1 MKKLSKL
8 LIAMIVFFA
17 FQLSVKA
24 DYMSISATPS
34 TVNVGS
40 VVKLTVYLN
49 SYEAGLNITSSNQ
62 SILAGG
68 VVQDFVDKSSYTTY
82 FTAKSQGT
90 AVITVTSKNGTTM
103 DPGNEKDM
111 NLTRK
116 VTINVVEKSSSNS
129 NNYGSSSNKSN
140 NKNNTKTPSVDV
152 NKKYNSNNFLKSLS
166 IDGYELDPLFDKNK
180 LEYNVMLNVD
190 TKLIKINAETE
201 DSQASITGAG
211 EVDVVDGINKI
222 EITVTAENGN
232 ERRYVINATVKEL
245 DPINVKVD
253 GKKYTVVRKKGQVE
267 NIPVGFTETTI
278 KIGDQDVCAY
288 QSEIAK
294 ILLVALKDNDGN
306 IKLFIYDKNKD
317 SYTSFME
324 AKGGE
329 VNLLIL
335 DKKKI
340 KVPTDFVKTSFK
352 INDLKIEGY
361 KYKYDKNDNYY
372 LVYAKNLETGDE
384 GFYLYDKKNSTFS
397 RYYKELS
404 DIKDMHTKYVFYVAA
419 ALALIFVL
427 IIIFKLFGKFKSN
440 DKKIE
445 KYQRKI
451 DKLKGNIKN
460 EDSNYDYSIDDVDD
474 RPVIKRVEEDEYVM
488 PKKSRKEK
496 LKELE
501 DAKKRLDKNKPK
513 YRRLSLEDDDEL

>member
-1 MKKLSKL
+1 MKKLYKKILTGAFIL
-8 LIAMIVFFA
+8 LFA
-17 FQLSVKA
+17 FIFKIDNV
-24 DYMSISATPS
+24 SAASCRIGVSAPS
-34 TVNVGS
+34 S
-40 VVKLTVYLN
+40 VVVGQSFKVTVTVAGSASIGSWEYTLSYDSSKVRLN
-49 SYEAGLNITSSNQ
+49 SGTLH
-62 SILAGG
+62 
-68 VVQDFVDKSSYTTY
+68 VVDY
-82 FTAKSQGT
+82 G
-90 AVITVTSKNGTTM
+90 NGS
-103 DPGNEKDM
+103 
-111 NLTRK
+111 
-116 VTINVVEKSSSNS
+116 KSSSSYSYSFTALQSGSATFKPVNAS
-129 NNYGSSSNKSN
+129 VLDYASTNECLSSTGSASVSMKSQSEIEASYSRNNNLSSLSVEGADLSPSF
-140 NKNNTKTPSVDV
+140 NKNIT
-152 NKKYNSNNFLKSLS
+152 
-166 IDGYELDPLFDKNK
+166 
-180 LEYNVMLNVD
+180 EYQATLPVD
-190 TKLIKINAETE
+190 TTKAKIIATAQ
-201 DSQASITGAG
+201 DSKASITGAG

-222 EITVTAENGN
+222 EIIVTAEHG
-232 ERRYVINATVKEL
+232 EKKKYVINLTVQEL
-245 DPINVKVD
+245 DPVKVKVD
-253 GKKYTVVRKKGQVE
+253 GKTYTVVRKKGQVE

-294 ILLVALKDNDGN
+294 ILLVALKDNEGN
-306 IKLFIYDKNKD
+306 IKLFIYDKNKN
-317 SYTSFME
+317 SFTSFME

-335 DKKKI
+335 NNEKI
-340 KVPTDFVKTSFK
+340 KTPLDFVKTSFK

-361 KYKYDKNDNYY
+361 KYRYDKNDNYY

-427 IIIFKLFGKFKSN
+427 IIIFKLLGKFKSN

-451 DKLKGNIKN
+451 DKLKDKIKN

-501 DAKKRLDKNKPK
+501 EAKKRLNKNKPK

>member
-1 MKKLSKL
+1 MKKLYKKILTGAFIL
-8 LIAMIVFFA
+8 LFA
-17 FQLSVKA
+17 FIFKIDNV
-24 DYMSISATPS
+24 SAASCRIGVSAPS
-34 TVNVGS
+34 S
-40 VVKLTVYLN
+40 VVVGQSFKVTVTVAGSASIGSWEYTLSYDSSKVRLN
-49 SYEAGLNITSSNQ
+49 SGTLH
-62 SILAGG
+62 
-68 VVQDFVDKSSYTTY
+68 VVDY
-82 FTAKSQGT
+82 G
-90 AVITVTSKNGTTM
+90 NGS
-103 DPGNEKDM
+103 
-111 NLTRK
+111 
-116 VTINVVEKSSSNS
+116 KSSSSYSYSFTALQSGSATFKPVNAS
-129 NNYGSSSNKSN
+129 VLDYASTNECLSSTGSASISMKSQSEIEASYSRNNNLSSLSVDGADLSPSF
-140 NKNNTKTPSVDV
+140 NKNIT
-152 NKKYNSNNFLKSLS
+152 
-166 IDGYELDPLFDKNK
+166 
-180 LEYNVMLNVD
+180 EYQATLPVD
-190 TKLIKINAETE
+190 TTKAKIIATAQ
-201 DSQASITGAG
+201 DSKASITGAG

-222 EITVTAENGN
+222 EIIVTAEHG
-232 ERRYVINATVKEL
+232 EKKKYVINLTVQEL
-245 DPINVKVD
+245 DPVKVKVD
-253 GKKYTVVRKKGQVE
+253 GKTYTVVRKKGQVE

-294 ILLVALKDNDGN
+294 ILLVALKDNEGN
-306 IKLFIYDKNKD
+306 IKLFIYDKNKN
-317 SYTSFME
+317 SFTSFME

-335 DKKKI
+335 NNEKI
-340 KVPTDFVKTSFK
+340 KTPLDFVKTSFK

-361 KYKYDKNDNYY
+361 KYRYDKNDNYY

-427 IIIFKLFGKFKSN
+427 IIIFKLLGKFKSN

-451 DKLKGNIKN
+451 DKLKGKIKN

-501 DAKKRLDKNKPK
+501 EAKKRLDKNKPK

>member
-1 MKKLSKL
+1 MKKLYKKILTGAFIL
-8 LIAMIVFFA
+8 LFA
-17 FQLSVKA
+17 FIFKIDNV
-24 DYMSISATPS
+24 SAASCRIGVSAPS
-34 TVNVGS
+34 S
-40 VVKLTVYLN
+40 VVVGQSFKVTVTVAGSASIGSWEYTLSYDSSKVRLN
-49 SYEAGLNITSSNQ
+49 SGTLH
-62 SILAGG
+62 
-68 VVQDFVDKSSYTTY
+68 VVDY
-82 FTAKSQGT
+82 G
-90 AVITVTSKNGTTM
+90 NGS
-103 DPGNEKDM
+103 
-111 NLTRK
+111 
-116 VTINVVEKSSSNS
+116 KSSSSYSYSFTALQSGSATFKPVNAS
-129 NNYGSSSNKSN
+129 VLDYASTNECLSSTGSASVSMKSQSEIEASYSRNNNLSSLSVEGADLSPSF
-140 NKNNTKTPSVDV
+140 NKNIT
-152 NKKYNSNNFLKSLS
+152 
-166 IDGYELDPLFDKNK
+166 
-180 LEYNVMLNVD
+180 EYQATLPVD
-190 TKLIKINAETE
+190 TTKAKIIATAQ
-201 DSQASITGAG
+201 DSKASITGAG

-222 EITVTAENGN
+222 EIIVTAEHG
-232 ERRYVINATVKEL
+232 EKKKYVINLTVQEL
-245 DPINVKVD
+245 DPVKVKVD
-253 GKKYTVVRKKGQVE
+253 GKTYTVVRKKGQVE

-294 ILLVALKDNDGN
+294 ILLVALKDNEGN
-306 IKLFIYDKNKD
+306 IKLFIYDKNKN

-335 DKKKI
+335 NNEKI
-340 KVPTDFVKTSFK
+340 KTPLDFVKTSFK

-361 KYKYDKNDNYY
+361 KYIYDKNDNYY

-427 IIIFKLFGKFKSN
+427 IIIFKLLGKFKSN

-451 DKLKGNIKN
+451 DKLKGKIKN

-501 DAKKRLDKNKPK
+501 EAKKRLDKNKPK

>member
-1 MKKLSKL
+1 MKKLYKKILTGAFIL
-8 LIAMIVFFA
+8 LFA
-17 FQLSVKA
+17 FIFKIDNV
-24 DYMSISATPS
+24 SAASCRIGVSAPS
-34 TVNVGS
+34 S
-40 VVKLTVYLN
+40 VVVGQSFKVTVTVAGSASIGSWEYTLSYDSSKVRLN
-49 SYEAGLNITSSNQ
+49 SGTLH
-62 SILAGG
+62 
-68 VVQDFVDKSSYTTY
+68 VVDY
-82 FTAKSQGT
+82 G
-90 AVITVTSKNGTTM
+90 NGS
-103 DPGNEKDM
+103 
-111 NLTRK
+111 
-116 VTINVVEKSSSNS
+116 KSSSSYSYSFTSLQSGSATFKPVNAS
-129 NNYGSSSNKSN
+129 VLDYASTNECLSSTGSASVSMKSQSEIEASYSRNNNLS
-140 NKNNTKTPSVDV
+140 
-152 NKKYNSNNFLKSLS
+152 SLS
-166 IDGYELDPLFDKNK
+166 VEGADLSPSFNK
-180 LEYNVMLNVD
+180 DITEYQATLPVD
-190 TKLIKINAETE
+190 TTKAKIIATAQ
-201 DSQASITGAG
+201 DSKASITGAG

-222 EITVTAENGN
+222 EIIVTAEHG
-232 ERRYVINATVKEL
+232 EKKKYVINLTVQEL
-245 DPINVKVD
+245 DPVKVKVD
-253 GKKYTVVRKKGQVE
+253 GKTYTVVRKKGQVE

-294 ILLVALKDNDGN
+294 ILLVALKDNEGN
-306 IKLFIYDKNKD
+306 IKLFIYDKNKN
-317 SYTSFME
+317 SFTSFME

-335 DKKKI
+335 NNEKI
-340 KVPTDFVKTSFK
+340 KTPLDFVKTSFK

-361 KYKYDKNDNYY
+361 KYRYDKNDNYY

-427 IIIFKLFGKFKSN
+427 IIIFKLLGKFKSN

-451 DKLKGNIKN
+451 DKLKGKIKN

-501 DAKKRLDKNKPK
+501 EAKKRLDKNKPK

>member
-1 MKKLSKL
+1 MKKLYKKILTGAFIL
-8 LIAMIVFFA
+8 LFA
-17 FQLSVKA
+17 FIFKIDNV
-24 DYMSISATPS
+24 SAASCRIGVSAPS
-34 TVNVGS
+34 S
-40 VVKLTVYLN
+40 VVVGQSFKVTVTVAGSASIGSWEYTLSYDSSKVRLN
-49 SYEAGLNITSSNQ
+49 SGTLH
-62 SILAGG
+62 
-68 VVQDFVDKSSYTTY
+68 VVDY
-82 FTAKSQGT
+82 G
-90 AVITVTSKNGTTM
+90 NGS
-103 DPGNEKDM
+103 
-111 NLTRK
+111 
-116 VTINVVEKSSSNS
+116 KSSSSYSYSFTALQSGSATFKPVNAS
-129 NNYGSSSNKSN
+129 VLDYASTNECLSSTGSASVSMKSQSEIEASYSRNNNLSSLSVEGADLSPSF
-140 NKNNTKTPSVDV
+140 NKNIT
-152 NKKYNSNNFLKSLS
+152 
-166 IDGYELDPLFDKNK
+166 
-180 LEYNVMLNVD
+180 EYQATLPVD
-190 TKLIKINAETE
+190 TTKAKIVATAQ
-201 DSQASITGAG
+201 DSKASITGAG

-222 EITVTAENGN
+222 EIIVTAEHG
-232 ERRYVINATVKEL
+232 EKKKYVINLTVQEL
-245 DPINVKVD
+245 DPVKVKVD
-253 GKKYTVVRKKGQVE
+253 GKTYTVVRKKGQVE

-294 ILLVALKDNDGN
+294 ILLVALKDNEGN
-306 IKLFIYDKNKD
+306 IKLFIYDKNKN
-317 SYTSFME
+317 SFTSFME

-335 DKKKI
+335 NNEKI
-340 KVPTDFVKTSFK
+340 KTPLDFVKTSFK

-361 KYKYDKNDNYY
+361 KYRYDKNDNYY

-427 IIIFKLFGKFKSN
+427 IIIFKLLGKFKSN

-451 DKLKGNIKN
+451 DKLKGKIKN

>member
-1 MKKLSKL
+1 MKKLYKKILTGAFIL
-8 LIAMIVFFA
+8 LFA
-17 FQLSVKA
+17 FIFKIDNV
-24 DYMSISATPS
+24 SAVSCRIGVSAPS
-34 TVNVGS
+34 S
-40 VVKLTVYLN
+40 VVVGQSFKVTVTVAGSASIGSWEYTLSYDSSKVRLN
-49 SYEAGLNITSSNQ
+49 SGTLH
-62 SILAGG
+62 
-68 VVQDFVDKSSYTTY
+68 VVDY
-82 FTAKSQGT
+82 G
-90 AVITVTSKNGTTM
+90 NGS
-103 DPGNEKDM
+103 
-111 NLTRK
+111 
-116 VTINVVEKSSSNS
+116 KSSSSYSYSFTALQSGSATFKPVNAS
-129 NNYGSSSNKSN
+129 VLDYASTNECLSSTGSASVSMKSQSEIEASYSRNNNLSSLSVEGADLSPSF
-140 NKNNTKTPSVDV
+140 NKNIT
-152 NKKYNSNNFLKSLS
+152 
-166 IDGYELDPLFDKNK
+166 
-180 LEYNVMLNVD
+180 EYQATLPVD
-190 TKLIKINAETE
+190 TTKAKIIATAQ
-201 DSQASITGAG
+201 DSKASITGAG
-211 EVDVVDGINKI
+211 EVDVVDGINKL
-222 EITVTAENGN
+222 EITVTAEHG
-232 ERRYVINATVKEL
+232 EKKKYVINLTVQEL
-245 DPINVKVD
+245 DPVKVKVD
-253 GKKYTVVRKKGQVE
+253 GKTYTVVRKKGQVE

-294 ILLVALKDNDGN
+294 ILLVALKDNEGN
-306 IKLFIYDKNKD
+306 IKLFIYDKNKN
-317 SYTSFME
+317 SFTSFME

-335 DKKKI
+335 NNEKI
-340 KVPTDFVKTSFK
+340 KTPLDFVKTSFK

-361 KYKYDKNDNYY
+361 KYRYDKNDNYY

-427 IIIFKLFGKFKSN
+427 IIIFKLLGKFKSN

-451 DKLKGNIKN
+451 DKLKGKIKN

-501 DAKKRLDKNKPK
+501 EAKKRLDKNKPK

>member
-1 MKKLSKL
+1 MKKLYKKILTGAFIL
-8 LIAMIVFFA
+8 LFA
-17 FQLSVKA
+17 FIFKIDNV
-24 DYMSISATPS
+24 SAASCRIGVSAPS
-34 TVNVGS
+34 S
-40 VVKLTVYLN
+40 VVVGQSFKVTVTVAGSASIGSWEYTLSYDSSKVRLN
-49 SYEAGLNITSSNQ
+49 SGTLH
-62 SILAGG
+62 
-68 VVQDFVDKSSYTTY
+68 VVDY
-82 FTAKSQGT
+82 G
-90 AVITVTSKNGTTM
+90 NGS
-103 DPGNEKDM
+103 
-111 NLTRK
+111 
-116 VTINVVEKSSSNS
+116 KSSSSYSYSFTALQSGSATFKPVNAS
-129 NNYGSSSNKSN
+129 VLDYASTNECLSSTGSASVSMKSQSEIEASYSRNNNLSSLSVEGADLSPSF
-140 NKNNTKTPSVDV
+140 NKNIT
-152 NKKYNSNNFLKSLS
+152 
-166 IDGYELDPLFDKNK
+166 
-180 LEYNVMLNVD
+180 EYQATLPVD
-190 TKLIKINAETE
+190 TTKAKIIATAQ
-201 DSQASITGAG
+201 DSKASITGAG

-222 EITVTAENGN
+222 EIIVTAEHG
-232 ERRYVINATVKEL
+232 EKKKYVINLTVQEL
-245 DPINVKVD
+245 DPVKVKVD
-253 GKKYTVVRKKGQVE
+253 GKTYTVVRKKGQVE

-294 ILLVALKDNDGN
+294 ILLVALKDNEGN
-306 IKLFIYDKNKD
+306 IKLFIYDKNKN
-317 SYTSFME
+317 SFTSFME

-335 DKKKI
+335 NNEKI
-340 KVPTDFVKTSFK
+340 KTPLDFVKTSFK

-361 KYKYDKNDNYY
+361 KYRYDKNDNYY

-427 IIIFKLFGKFKSN
+427 IIIFKLLGKFKSN

-451 DKLKGNIKN
+451 DKLKGKIKN

-501 DAKKRLDKNKPK
+501 EAKKRLNKNKPK

>member
-1 MKKLSKL
+1 MKKLYKKILTGAFIL
-8 LIAMIVFFA
+8 LFA
-17 FQLSVKA
+17 FIFKIDNV
-24 DYMSISATPS
+24 SAASCRIGVSAPS
-34 TVNVGS
+34 S
-40 VVKLTVYLN
+40 VVVGQSFKVTVTVAGSASIGSWEYTLSYDSSKVRLN
-49 SYEAGLNITSSNQ
+49 SGTLH
-62 SILAGG
+62 
-68 VVQDFVDKSSYTTY
+68 VVDY
-82 FTAKSQGT
+82 G
-90 AVITVTSKNGTTM
+90 NGS
-103 DPGNEKDM
+103 
-111 NLTRK
+111 
-116 VTINVVEKSSSNS
+116 KSSSSYSYSFTALQSGSATFKPVNAS
-129 NNYGSSSNKSN
+129 VLDYASTNECLSSTGSASVSMKSQSEIEASYSRNNNLSSLSVEGADLSPSF
-140 NKNNTKTPSVDV
+140 NKNIT
-152 NKKYNSNNFLKSLS
+152 
-166 IDGYELDPLFDKNK
+166 
-180 LEYNVMLNVD
+180 EYQATLPVD
-190 TKLIKINAETE
+190 TTKAKIIATAQ
-201 DSQASITGAG
+201 DSKASITGAG

-222 EITVTAENGN
+222 EIIVTAEHG
-232 ERRYVINATVKEL
+232 EKKKYVINLTVQEL
-245 DPINVKVD
+245 DPVKVKVD
-253 GKKYTVVRKKGQVE
+253 GKTYTVVRKKGQVE

-294 ILLVALKDNDGN
+294 ILLVALKDNEGN
-306 IKLFIYDKNKD
+306 IKLFIYDKNKN

-335 DKKKI
+335 NNEKI
-340 KVPTDFVKTSFK
+340 KTPLDFVKTSFK

-361 KYKYDKNDNYY
+361 KYRYDKNDNYY

-427 IIIFKLFGKFKSN
+427 IIIFKLLGKFKSN

-451 DKLKGNIKN
+451 DKLKGKIKN

-501 DAKKRLDKNKPK
+501 EAKKRLNKNKPK

>member
-1 MKKLSKL
+1 MKKLYKKILTGAFIL
-8 LIAMIVFFA
+8 LFA
-17 FQLSVKA
+17 FIFKIDNV
-24 DYMSISATPS
+24 SAASCRIGVSAPS
-34 TVNVGS
+34 S
-40 VVKLTVYLN
+40 VVVGQSFKVTVTVAGSASIGSWEYTLSYDSSKVRLN
-49 SYEAGLNITSSNQ
+49 SGTLH
-62 SILAGG
+62 
-68 VVQDFVDKSSYTTY
+68 VVDY
-82 FTAKSQGT
+82 G
-90 AVITVTSKNGTTM
+90 NGS
-103 DPGNEKDM
+103 
-111 NLTRK
+111 
-116 VTINVVEKSSSNS
+116 KSSSSYSYSFTALQSGSATFKPVNAS
-129 NNYGSSSNKSN
+129 VLDYASTNECLSSTGSASVSMKSQSEIEASYSRNNNLSSLSVEGADLSPSF
-140 NKNNTKTPSVDV
+140 NKNIT
-152 NKKYNSNNFLKSLS
+152 
-166 IDGYELDPLFDKNK
+166 
-180 LEYNVMLNVD
+180 EYQATLPVD
-190 TKLIKINAETE
+190 TTKAKIIATAQ
-201 DSQASITGAG
+201 DSKASITGAG

-222 EITVTAENGN
+222 EIIVTAEHG
-232 ERRYVINATVKEL
+232 EKKKYVINLTVQEL
-245 DPINVKVD
+245 DPVKVKVD
-253 GKKYTVVRKKGQVE
+253 GKTYTVVRKKGQVE

-294 ILLVALKDNDGN
+294 ILLVALKDNEGN
-306 IKLFIYDKNKD
+306 IKLFIYDKNKN

-335 DKKKI
+335 NNEKI
-340 KVPTDFVKTSFK
+340 KTPLDFVKTSFK

-361 KYKYDKNDNYY
+361 KYRYDKNDNYY

-404 DIKDMHTKYVFYVAA
+404 DIKDMHTKYLFYVAA

-427 IIIFKLFGKFKSN
+427 IIIFKLLGKFKSN

-451 DKLKGNIKN
+451 DKLKGKIKN

-474 RPVIKRVEEDEYVM
+474 GPVIKRVEEDEYVM

-501 DAKKRLDKNKPK
+501 EAKKRLDKNKPK

>member
-1 MKKLSKL
+1 MKKLYKKILTGAFIL
-8 LIAMIVFFA
+8 LFA
-17 FQLSVKA
+17 FIFKIDNV
-24 DYMSISATPS
+24 SAASCRIGVSAPS
-34 TVNVGS
+34 S
-40 VVKLTVYLN
+40 VVVGQSFKVTVTVAGSASIGSWEYTLSYDSSKVRLN
-49 SYEAGLNITSSNQ
+49 SGTLH
-62 SILAGG
+62 
-68 VVQDFVDKSSYTTY
+68 VVDY
-82 FTAKSQGT
+82 G
-90 AVITVTSKNGTTM
+90 NGS
-103 DPGNEKDM
+103 
-111 NLTRK
+111 
-116 VTINVVEKSSSNS
+116 KSSSSYSYSFTALQSGSATFKPVNAS
-129 NNYGSSSNKSN
+129 VLDYASTNECLSSTGSASVSMKSQSEIEASYSRNNNLS
-140 NKNNTKTPSVDV
+140 
-152 NKKYNSNNFLKSLS
+152 SLS
-166 IDGYELDPLFDKNK
+166 VEGADLSPSFNK
-180 LEYNVMLNVD
+180 DITEYQATLPVD
-190 TKLIKINAETE
+190 TTKAKIIATAQ
-201 DSQASITGAG
+201 DSKASITGAG

-222 EITVTAENGN
+222 EIIVTAEHG
-232 ERRYVINATVKEL
+232 EKKKYVINLTVQEL
-245 DPINVKVD
+245 DPVKVKVD
-253 GKKYTVVRKKGQVE
+253 GKTYTVVRKKGQVE

-294 ILLVALKDNDGN
+294 ILLVALKDNEGN
-306 IKLFIYDKNKD
+306 IKLFIYDKNKN

-335 DKKKI
+335 NNEKI
-340 KVPTDFVKTSFK
+340 KTPLDFVKTSFK

-361 KYKYDKNDNYY
+361 KYRYDKNDNYY
-372 LVYAKNLETGDE
+372 LVYAKNLETGNE

-427 IIIFKLFGKFKSN
+427 IIIFKLLGKFKSN

-451 DKLKGNIKN
+451 DKLKGKIKN

-501 DAKKRLDKNKPK
+501 EAKKRLNKNKPK

>member
-1 MKKLSKL
+1 MKKLYKKILTGAFIL
-8 LIAMIVFFA
+8 LFA
-17 FQLSVKA
+17 FIFKI
-24 DYMSISATPS
+24 DNISAASCRIGVSAPS
-34 TVNVGS
+34 S
-40 VVKLTVYLN
+40 VVVGQSFKVTVTVAGSASIGSWEYTLSYDSSKVRLN
-49 SYEAGLNITSSNQ
+49 SGTLH
-62 SILAGG
+62 
-68 VVQDFVDKSSYTTY
+68 VVDY
-82 FTAKSQGT
+82 G
-90 AVITVTSKNGTTM
+90 NGS
-103 DPGNEKDM
+103 
-111 NLTRK
+111 
-116 VTINVVEKSSSNS
+116 KSSSSYSYSFTALQSGSATFKPVNAS
-129 NNYGSSSNKSN
+129 VLDYASTNECLSSTGSASVSMKSQSEIEASYSRNNNLSSLSVEGADLSPSF
-140 NKNNTKTPSVDV
+140 NKNIT
-152 NKKYNSNNFLKSLS
+152 
-166 IDGYELDPLFDKNK
+166 
-180 LEYNVMLNVD
+180 EYQATLPVD
-190 TKLIKINAETE
+190 TTKAKIIATAQ
-201 DSQASITGAG
+201 DSKASITGAG

-222 EITVTAENGN
+222 EIIVTAEHG
-232 ERRYVINATVKEL
+232 EKKKYVINLTVQEL
-245 DPINVKVD
+245 DPVKVKVD
-253 GKKYTVVRKKGQVE
+253 GKTYTVVRKKGQVE

-294 ILLVALKDNDGN
+294 ILLVALKDNEGN
-306 IKLFIYDKNKD
+306 IKLFIYDKNKN

-340 KVPTDFVKTSFK
+340 KAPTDFVNTSFK

-427 IIIFKLFGKFKSN
+427 IIIFKLLGKFKSN

-451 DKLKGNIKN
+451 DKLKGKIKN

-501 DAKKRLDKNKPK
+501 EAKKRLNKNKPK

>member
-1 MKKLSKL
+1 MKKLYKKILTGAFIL
-8 LIAMIVFFA
+8 LFA
-17 FQLSVKA
+17 FIFKIDNV
-24 DYMSISATPS
+24 SAASCRIGVSAPS
-34 TVNVGS
+34 S
-40 VVKLTVYLN
+40 VVVGQSFKVTVTVAGSASIGSWEYTLSYDSSKVRLN
-49 SYEAGLNITSSNQ
+49 SGTLH
-62 SILAGG
+62 
-68 VVQDFVDKSSYTTY
+68 VVDY
-82 FTAKSQGT
+82 G
-90 AVITVTSKNGTTM
+90 NGS
-103 DPGNEKDM
+103 
-111 NLTRK
+111 
-116 VTINVVEKSSSNS
+116 KSSSSYSYSFTALQSGSATFKPVNAS
-129 NNYGSSSNKSN
+129 VLDYASTNECLSSTGSASVSMKSQSEIEASYSRNNNLSSLSVEGADLSPSF
-140 NKNNTKTPSVDV
+140 NKNIT
-152 NKKYNSNNFLKSLS
+152 
-166 IDGYELDPLFDKNK
+166 
-180 LEYNVMLNVD
+180 EYQATLPVD
-190 TKLIKINAETE
+190 TTKAKIIATAQ
-201 DSQASITGAG
+201 DSKASITGAG

-222 EITVTAENGN
+222 EIIVTAEHG
-232 ERRYVINATVKEL
+232 EKKKYVINLTVQVL
-245 DPINVKVD
+245 DPVKVKVD
-253 GKKYTVVRKKGQVE
+253 GKTYTVVRKKGQVE

-288 QSEIAK
+288 QIEIAK
-294 ILLVALKDNDGN
+294 ILLVALKDNEGN
-306 IKLFIYDKNKD
+306 IKLFIYDKNKN

-335 DKKKI
+335 NNEKI
-340 KVPTDFVKTSFK
+340 KTPLDFVKTSFK

-361 KYKYDKNDNYY
+361 KYRYDKNDNYY

-427 IIIFKLFGKFKSN
+427 IIIFKLLGKFKSN

-451 DKLKGNIKN
+451 DKLKGKIKN

-501 DAKKRLDKNKPK
+501 EAKKRLDKNKPK

>member
-1 MKKLSKL
+1 MKKLYKKILTGAFIL
-8 LIAMIVFFA
+8 LFA
-17 FQLSVKA
+17 FIFKIDNV
-24 DYMSISATPS
+24 SAASCRIGVSAPS
-34 TVNVGS
+34 S
-40 VVKLTVYLN
+40 VVVGQSFKVTVTVAGSASIGSWEYTLSYDSSKVRLN
-49 SYEAGLNITSSNQ
+49 SGTLH
-62 SILAGG
+62 
-68 VVQDFVDKSSYTTY
+68 VVDY
-82 FTAKSQGT
+82 G
-90 AVITVTSKNGTTM
+90 NGS
-103 DPGNEKDM
+103 
-111 NLTRK
+111 
-116 VTINVVEKSSSNS
+116 KSSSSYSYSFTALQSGSATFKPVNAS
-129 NNYGSSSNKSN
+129 VLDYASTNECLSSTGSASVSMKSQSEIEASYSRNNNLSSLSVEGADLSPSF
-140 NKNNTKTPSVDV
+140 NKNIT
-152 NKKYNSNNFLKSLS
+152 
-166 IDGYELDPLFDKNK
+166 
-180 LEYNVMLNVD
+180 EYQATLPVD
-190 TKLIKINAETE
+190 TTKAKIIATAQ
-201 DSQASITGAG
+201 DSKASITGAG

-222 EITVTAENGN
+222 EIIVTAEHG
-232 ERRYVINATVKEL
+232 EKKKYVINLTVQEL
-245 DPINVKVD
+245 DPVKVKVD
-253 GKKYTVVRKKGQVE
+253 GKTYTVVRKKGQVE

-294 ILLVALKDNDGN
+294 ILLVALKDNEGN
-306 IKLFIYDKNKD
+306 IKLFIYDKHKN
-317 SYTSFME
+317 SFTSFME

-335 DKKKI
+335 NNEKI
-340 KVPTDFVKTSFK
+340 KTPLDFVKTSFK

-361 KYKYDKNDNYY
+361 KYRYDKNDNYY

-427 IIIFKLFGKFKSN
+427 IIIFKLLGKFKSN

-451 DKLKGNIKN
+451 DKLKGKIKN

>member
-1 MKKLSKL
+1 MKKLYKKILTGAFIL
-8 LIAMIVFFA
+8 LFA
-17 FQLSVKA
+17 FIFKIDNV
-24 DYMSISATPS
+24 SAASCRIGVSAPS
-34 TVNVGS
+34 S
-40 VVKLTVYLN
+40 VVVGQSFKVTVTVAGSASIGSWEYTLSYDSSKVRLN
-49 SYEAGLNITSSNQ
+49 SGTLH
-62 SILAGG
+62 
-68 VVQDFVDKSSYTTY
+68 VVDY
-82 FTAKSQGT
+82 G
-90 AVITVTSKNGTTM
+90 NGS
-103 DPGNEKDM
+103 
-111 NLTRK
+111 
-116 VTINVVEKSSSNS
+116 KSSSSYSYSFTALQSGSATFKPVNAS
-129 NNYGSSSNKSN
+129 VLDYASTNECLSSTGSASVSMKSQSEIEASYSRNNNLSSLSVEGADLSPSF
-140 NKNNTKTPSVDV
+140 NKNIT
-152 NKKYNSNNFLKSLS
+152 
-166 IDGYELDPLFDKNK
+166 
-180 LEYNVMLNVD
+180 EYQATLPVD
-190 TKLIKINAETE
+190 TTKAKIIATAQ
-201 DSQASITGAG
+201 DSKASITGAG

-222 EITVTAENGN
+222 EIIVTAEHG
-232 ERRYVINATVKEL
+232 EKKKYVINLTVQEL
-245 DPINVKVD
+245 DPVKVKVD
-253 GKKYTVVRKKGQVE
+253 GKTYTVVRKKGQVE

-294 ILLVALKDNDGN
+294 ILLVALKDNEGN
-306 IKLFIYDKNKD
+306 IKLFIYDKNKN

-335 DKKKI
+335 NNEKI
-340 KVPTDFVKTSFK
+340 KTPLDFVKTSFK

-361 KYKYDKNDNYY
+361 KYRYDKNDNYY

-427 IIIFKLFGKFKSN
+427 IIIFKLLGKFKSN

-451 DKLKGNIKN
+451 DKLKGKIKN

-501 DAKKRLDKNKPK
+501 EAKKRLDKNKPK

>member
-1 MKKLSKL
+1 MKKLYKKILTGAFIL
-8 LIAMIVFFA
+8 LFA
-17 FQLSVKA
+17 FIFKIDNV
-24 DYMSISATPS
+24 SAASCRIGVSAPS
-34 TVNVGS
+34 S
-40 VVKLTVYLN
+40 VVVGQSFKVTVTVAGSASIGSWEYTLSYDSSKVRLN
-49 SYEAGLNITSSNQ
+49 SGTLH
-62 SILAGG
+62 
-68 VVQDFVDKSSYTTY
+68 VVDY
-82 FTAKSQGT
+82 G
-90 AVITVTSKNGTTM
+90 NGS
-103 DPGNEKDM
+103 
-111 NLTRK
+111 
-116 VTINVVEKSSSNS
+116 KSSSSYSYSFTALQSGSATFKPVNAS
-129 NNYGSSSNKSN
+129 VLDYASTNECLSSTGSASVSMKSQSEIEASYSRNNNLS
-140 NKNNTKTPSVDV
+140 
-152 NKKYNSNNFLKSLS
+152 SLS
-166 IDGYELDPLFDKNK
+166 VEGADLSPSFNK
-180 LEYNVMLNVD
+180 DITEYQTTLPVD
-190 TKLIKINAETE
+190 TTKAKIIATAQ
-201 DSQASITGAG
+201 DSKASITGAG

-222 EITVTAENGN
+222 EIIVTAEHG
-232 ERRYVINATVKEL
+232 EKKKYVINLTVQEL
-245 DPINVKVD
+245 DPVKVKVD
-253 GKKYTVVRKKGQVE
+253 GKTYTVVRKKGQVE

-294 ILLVALKDNDGN
+294 ILLVALKDNEGN
-306 IKLFIYDKNKD
+306 IKLFIYDKNKN

-335 DKKKI
+335 NNEKI
-340 KVPTDFVKTSFK
+340 KTPLDFVKTSFK

-361 KYKYDKNDNYY
+361 KYRYDKNDNYY

-404 DIKDMHTKYVFYVAA
+404 DIKDMHTKYLFYVAA

-427 IIIFKLFGKFKSN
+427 IIIFKLLGKFKSN

-451 DKLKGNIKN
+451 DKLKGKIKN

-501 DAKKRLDKNKPK
+501 EAKKRLDKNKPK

>member
-1 MKKLSKL
+1 MKKLYKKILTGAFIL
-8 LIAMIVFFA
+8 LFA
-17 FQLSVKA
+17 FIFKIDNV
-24 DYMSISATPS
+24 SAASCRIGVSAPS
-34 TVNVGS
+34 S
-40 VVKLTVYLN
+40 VVVGQSFKVTVTVAGSASIGSWEYTLSYDSSKVRLN
-49 SYEAGLNITSSNQ
+49 SGTLH
-62 SILAGG
+62 
-68 VVQDFVDKSSYTTY
+68 VVDY
-82 FTAKSQGT
+82 G
-90 AVITVTSKNGTTM
+90 NGS
-103 DPGNEKDM
+103 
-111 NLTRK
+111 
-116 VTINVVEKSSSNS
+116 KSSSSYSYSFTALQSGSATFKPVNAS
-129 NNYGSSSNKSN
+129 VLDYASTNECLSSTGSASVSMKSQSEIEASYSRNNNLSSLSVEGADLSPSF
-140 NKNNTKTPSVDV
+140 NKNIT
-152 NKKYNSNNFLKSLS
+152 
-166 IDGYELDPLFDKNK
+166 
-180 LEYNVMLNVD
+180 EYQATLPVD
-190 TKLIKINAETE
+190 TTKAKIIATVQ
-201 DSQASITGAG
+201 DSKASITGAG

-222 EITVTAENGN
+222 EIIVTAEHG
-232 ERRYVINATVKEL
+232 EKKKYVINLTVQEL
-245 DPINVKVD
+245 DPVKVKVD
-253 GKKYTVVRKKGQVE
+253 GKTYTVVRKKGQVE

-294 ILLVALKDNDGN
+294 ILLVALKDNEGN
-306 IKLFIYDKNKD
+306 IKLFIYDKNKN
-317 SYTSFME
+317 SFTSFME

-335 DKKKI
+335 NNEKI
-340 KVPTDFVKTSFK
+340 KTPLDFVKTSFK

-361 KYKYDKNDNYY
+361 KYRYDKNDNYY

-427 IIIFKLFGKFKSN
+427 IIIFKLLGKFKSN

-451 DKLKGNIKN
+451 DKLKGKIKN

>member
-1 MKKLSKL
+1 MKKLYKKILTGAFIL
-8 LIAMIVFFA
+8 LFA
-17 FQLSVKA
+17 FIFKIDNV
-24 DYMSISATPS
+24 SAASCRIGVSAPS
-34 TVNVGS
+34 S
-40 VVKLTVYLN
+40 VVVGQSFKVTVTVAGSASIGSWEYTLSYDSSKVRLN
-49 SYEAGLNITSSNQ
+49 SGTLH
-62 SILAGG
+62 
-68 VVQDFVDKSSYTTY
+68 VVDY
-82 FTAKSQGT
+82 G
-90 AVITVTSKNGTTM
+90 NGS
-103 DPGNEKDM
+103 
-111 NLTRK
+111 
-116 VTINVVEKSSSNS
+116 KSSSSYSYSFTALQSGSATFKPVNAS
-129 NNYGSSSNKSN
+129 VLDYASTNECLSSTGSASISMKSQSEIEASYSRNNNLSSLSVEGADLSPSF
-140 NKNNTKTPSVDV
+140 NKNIT
-152 NKKYNSNNFLKSLS
+152 
-166 IDGYELDPLFDKNK
+166 
-180 LEYNVMLNVD
+180 EYQATLPVD
-190 TKLIKINAETE
+190 TTKAKIIATAQ
-201 DSQASITGAG
+201 DSKASITGAG

-222 EITVTAENGN
+222 EIIVTAEHG
-232 ERRYVINATVKEL
+232 EKKKYVINLTVQEL
-245 DPINVKVD
+245 DPVNVKVD
-253 GKKYTVVRKKGQVE
+253 GKTYTVVRKKGQVE

-294 ILLVALKDNDGN
+294 ILLVALKDNEGN
-306 IKLFIYDKNKD
+306 IKLFIYDKNKN

-335 DKKKI
+335 NNEKI
-340 KVPTDFVKTSFK
+340 KTPLDFVKTSFK

-361 KYKYDKNDNYY
+361 KYRYDKNDNYY

-427 IIIFKLFGKFKSN
+427 IIIFKLLGKFKSN

-451 DKLKGNIKN
+451 DKLKGKIKN

-501 DAKKRLDKNKPK
+501 EAKKRLDKNKPK

>member
-1 MKKLSKL
+1 MKKLYKKILTGAFIL
-8 LIAMIVFFA
+8 LFA
-17 FQLSVKA
+17 FIFKIDNV
-24 DYMSISATPS
+24 SAASCRIGVSAPS
-34 TVNVGS
+34 S
-40 VVKLTVYLN
+40 VVVGQSFKVTVTVAGSASIGSWEYTLSYDSSKVRLN
-49 SYEAGLNITSSNQ
+49 SGTLH
-62 SILAGG
+62 
-68 VVQDFVDKSSYTTY
+68 VVDY
-82 FTAKSQGT
+82 G
-90 AVITVTSKNGTTM
+90 NGS
-103 DPGNEKDM
+103 
-111 NLTRK
+111 
-116 VTINVVEKSSSNS
+116 KSSSSYSYSFTALQSGSATFKPVNAS
-129 NNYGSSSNKSN
+129 VLDYASTNECLSSTGSASVSMKSQSEIEASYSRNNNLSSLSVEGADLSPSF
-140 NKNNTKTPSVDV
+140 NKNIT
-152 NKKYNSNNFLKSLS
+152 
-166 IDGYELDPLFDKNK
+166 
-180 LEYNVMLNVD
+180 EYQATLPVD
-190 TKLIKINAETE
+190 TTKAKIIATAQ
-201 DSQASITGAG
+201 DSKASITGAG
-211 EVDVVDGINKI
+211 EEDVVDGINKI
-222 EITVTAENGN
+222 EIIVTAEHG
-232 ERRYVINATVKEL
+232 EKKKYVINLTVQEL
-245 DPINVKVD
+245 DPVKVKVD
-253 GKKYTVVRKKGQVE
+253 GKTYTVVRKKGQVE

-294 ILLVALKDNDGN
+294 ILLVALKDNEGN
-306 IKLFIYDKNKD
+306 IKLFIYDKNKN
-317 SYTSFME
+317 SFTSFME

-335 DKKKI
+335 NNEKI
-340 KVPTDFVKTSFK
+340 KTPLDFVKTSFK

-361 KYKYDKNDNYY
+361 KYRYDKNDNYY

-427 IIIFKLFGKFKSN
+427 IIIFKLLGKFKSN

-451 DKLKGNIKN
+451 DKLKGKIKN

-513 YRRLSLEDDDEL
+513 YRRL

>member
-1 MKKLSKL
+1 MKKLYKKILTGAFIL
-8 LIAMIVFFA
+8 LFA
-17 FQLSVKA
+17 FIFKIDNV
-24 DYMSISATPS
+24 SAASCRIGVSAPS
-34 TVNVGS
+34 S
-40 VVKLTVYLN
+40 VVVGQSFKVTVTVAGSASIGSWEYTLSYDSSKVRLN
-49 SYEAGLNITSSNQ
+49 SGTLH
-62 SILAGG
+62 
-68 VVQDFVDKSSYTTY
+68 VVDY
-82 FTAKSQGT
+82 G
-90 AVITVTSKNGTTM
+90 NGS
-103 DPGNEKDM
+103 
-111 NLTRK
+111 
-116 VTINVVEKSSSNS
+116 KSSSSYSYSFTALQSGSATFKPVNAS
-129 NNYGSSSNKSN
+129 VLDYASTNECLSSTGSASISMKSQSEIEASYSRNNNLSSLSVEGADLSPSF
-140 NKNNTKTPSVDV
+140 NKNIT
-152 NKKYNSNNFLKSLS
+152 
-166 IDGYELDPLFDKNK
+166 
-180 LEYNVMLNVD
+180 EYQATLPVD
-190 TKLIKINAETE
+190 TTKAKIIATAQ
-201 DSQASITGAG
+201 DSKASITGAG

-222 EITVTAENGN
+222 EIIVTAEHG
-232 ERRYVINATVKEL
+232 EKKKYVINLTVQEL
-245 DPINVKVD
+245 DPVKVKVD
-253 GKKYTVVRKKGQVE
+253 GKTYTVVRKKGQVE

-294 ILLVALKDNDGN
+294 ILLVALKDNEGN
-306 IKLFIYDKNKD
+306 IKLFIYDKNKN

-335 DKKKI
+335 NNEKI
-340 KVPTDFVKTSFK
+340 KTPLDFVKTSFK

-361 KYKYDKNDNYY
+361 KYRYDKNDNYY

-427 IIIFKLFGKFKSN
+427 IIIFKLLGKFKSN

-451 DKLKGNIKN
+451 DKLKGKIKN

-501 DAKKRLDKNKPK
+501 EAKKRLDKNKPK

>member
-1 MKKLSKL
+1 MKKLYKKILTGAFIL
-8 LIAMIVFFA
+8 LFA
-17 FQLSVKA
+17 FIFKIDNV
-24 DYMSISATPS
+24 SAASCRIGVSAPS
-34 TVNVGS
+34 S
-40 VVKLTVYLN
+40 VVVGQSFKVTVTVAGSASIGSWEYTLSYDSSKVRLN
-49 SYEAGLNITSSNQ
+49 SGTLH
-62 SILAGG
+62 
-68 VVQDFVDKSSYTTY
+68 VVDY
-82 FTAKSQGT
+82 G
-90 AVITVTSKNGTTM
+90 NGS
-103 DPGNEKDM
+103 
-111 NLTRK
+111 
-116 VTINVVEKSSSNS
+116 KSSSSYSYSFTALQSGSATFKPVNAS
-129 NNYGSSSNKSN
+129 VFDYASTNECLSSTGSASVSMKSQSEIEASYSRNNNLS
-140 NKNNTKTPSVDV
+140 
-152 NKKYNSNNFLKSLS
+152 SLS
-166 IDGYELDPLFDKNK
+166 VEGADLSPSFNK
-180 LEYNVMLNVD
+180 DITEYQATLPVD
-190 TKLIKINAETE
+190 TTKAKIIATAQ
-201 DSQASITGAG
+201 DSKASITGAG

-222 EITVTAENGN
+222 EIIVTAEHG
-232 ERRYVINATVKEL
+232 EKKKYVINLTVQEL
-245 DPINVKVD
+245 DPVKVKVD
-253 GKKYTVVRKKGQVE
+253 GKTYTVVRKKGQVE

-294 ILLVALKDNDGN
+294 ILLVALKDNEGN
-306 IKLFIYDKNKD
+306 IKLFIYDKNKN

-335 DKKKI
+335 NNEKI
-340 KVPTDFVKTSFK
+340 KTPLDFVKTSFK

-361 KYKYDKNDNYY
+361 KYRYDKNDNYY

-427 IIIFKLFGKFKSN
+427 IIIFKLLGKFKSN

-451 DKLKGNIKN
+451 DKLKGKIKN

-501 DAKKRLDKNKPK
+501 EAKKRLDKNKPK

>member
-1 MKKLSKL
+1 MKKLYKKILTGAFIL
-8 LIAMIVFFA
+8 LFA
-17 FQLSVKA
+17 FIFKIDNV
-24 DYMSISATPS
+24 SAASCRIGVSAPS
-34 TVNVGS
+34 S
-40 VVKLTVYLN
+40 VVVGQSFKVTVTVAGSASIGSWEYTLSYDSSKVRLN
-49 SYEAGLNITSSNQ
+49 SGTLH
-62 SILAGG
+62 
-68 VVQDFVDKSSYTTY
+68 VVDY
-82 FTAKSQGT
+82 G
-90 AVITVTSKNGTTM
+90 NGS
-103 DPGNEKDM
+103 
-111 NLTRK
+111 
-116 VTINVVEKSSSNS
+116 KSSSSYSYSFTALQSGSATFKPVNAS
-129 NNYGSSSNKSN
+129 VLDYASTNECLSSTGSASVSMKSQSEIEASYSRNNNLSSLSVEGADLSPSF
-140 NKNNTKTPSVDV
+140 NKNIT
-152 NKKYNSNNFLKSLS
+152 
-166 IDGYELDPLFDKNK
+166 
-180 LEYNVMLNVD
+180 EYQATLPVD
-190 TKLIKINAETE
+190 TTKAKIIATAQ
-201 DSQASITGAG
+201 DSKASITGAG

-222 EITVTAENGN
+222 EIIVTAEHG
-232 ERRYVINATVKEL
+232 EKKKYVINLTVQEL
-245 DPINVKVD
+245 DPVKVKVD
-253 GKKYTVVRKKGQVE
+253 GKTYTVVRKKGQVE

-294 ILLVALKDNDGN
+294 ILLVALKDNEGN
-306 IKLFIYDKNKD
+306 IKLFIYDKNKN

-335 DKKKI
+335 NNEKI
-340 KVPTDFVKTSFK
+340 KTPLDFVKTSFK

-361 KYKYDKNDNYY
+361 KYRYDKNDNYY

-427 IIIFKLFGKFKSN
+427 IIIFKLLGKFKSN

-451 DKLKGNIKN
+451 DKLKGKIKN

-474 RPVIKRVEEDEYVM
+474 GPVIKRVEEDEYVM

-501 DAKKRLDKNKPK
+501 EAKKRLDKNKPK

>member
-1 MKKLSKL
+1 MKKLYKKILTGAFIL
-8 LIAMIVFFA
+8 LFA
-17 FQLSVKA
+17 FIFKI
-24 DYMSISATPS
+24 DNISAASCRIGVSAPS
-34 TVNVGS
+34 S
-40 VVKLTVYLN
+40 VVVGQSFKVTVTVAGSASIGSWEYTLSYDSSKVRLN
-49 SYEAGLNITSSNQ
+49 SGTLH
-62 SILAGG
+62 
-68 VVQDFVDKSSYTTY
+68 VVDY
-82 FTAKSQGT
+82 G
-90 AVITVTSKNGTTM
+90 NGS
-103 DPGNEKDM
+103 
-111 NLTRK
+111 
-116 VTINVVEKSSSNS
+116 KSSSSYSYSFTALQSGSATFKPVNAS
-129 NNYGSSSNKSN
+129 VLDYASTNECLSSTGSASVSMKSQSEIEASYSRNNNLS
-140 NKNNTKTPSVDV
+140 
-152 NKKYNSNNFLKSLS
+152 SLS
-166 IDGYELDPLFDKNK
+166 VEGADLSPSFNK
-180 LEYNVMLNVD
+180 DITEYQATLPVD
-190 TKLIKINAETE
+190 TTKAKIIATAQ
-201 DSQASITGAG
+201 DSKASITGAG

-222 EITVTAENGN
+222 EIIVTAEHG
-232 ERRYVINATVKEL
+232 EKKKYVINLTVQEL
-245 DPINVKVD
+245 DPVKVKVD
-253 GKKYTVVRKKGQVE
+253 GKTYTVVRKKGQVE

-294 ILLVALKDNDGN
+294 ILLVALKDNEGN
-306 IKLFIYDKNKD
+306 IKLFIYDKNKN

-335 DKKKI
+335 NNEKI
-340 KVPTDFVKTSFK
+340 KTPLDFVKTSFK

-361 KYKYDKNDNYY
+361 KYRYDKNDNYY

-427 IIIFKLFGKFKSN
+427 IIIFKLLGKFKSN

-451 DKLKGNIKN
+451 DKLKGKIKN

-501 DAKKRLDKNKPK
+501 EAKKRLNKNKPK

>member
-1 MKKLSKL
+1 MKKLYKKILTGAFIL
-8 LIAMIVFFA
+8 LFA
-17 FQLSVKA
+17 FIFKIDNV
-24 DYMSISATPS
+24 SAASCRIGVSAPS
-34 TVNVGS
+34 S
-40 VVKLTVYLN
+40 VVVGQSFKVTVTVAGSASIGSWEYTLSYDSSKVRLN
-49 SYEAGLNITSSNQ
+49 SGTLH
-62 SILAGG
+62 
-68 VVQDFVDKSSYTTY
+68 VVDY
-82 FTAKSQGT
+82 G
-90 AVITVTSKNGTTM
+90 NGS
-103 DPGNEKDM
+103 
-111 NLTRK
+111 
-116 VTINVVEKSSSNS
+116 KSSSSYSYSFTALQSGSATFKPVNAS
-129 NNYGSSSNKSN
+129 VLDYASTNECLSSTGSASVSMKSQSEIEASYSRNNNLSSLSVEGADLSPSF
-140 NKNNTKTPSVDV
+140 NKNIT
-152 NKKYNSNNFLKSLS
+152 
-166 IDGYELDPLFDKNK
+166 
-180 LEYNVMLNVD
+180 EYQATLPVD
-190 TKLIKINAETE
+190 TTKAKIIAIAQ
-201 DSQASITGAG
+201 DSKASITGAG
-211 EVDVVDGINKI
+211 EVDVVDGTNKI
-222 EITVTAENGN
+222 EIIVTAEHG
-232 ERRYVINATVKEL
+232 EKKKYVINLTVQEL
-245 DPINVKVD
+245 DPVKVKVD
-253 GKKYTVVRKKGQVE
+253 GKTYTVVRKKGQVE

-294 ILLVALKDNDGN
+294 ILLVALKDNEGN
-306 IKLFIYDKNKD
+306 IKLFIYDKNKN

-335 DKKKI
+335 NNEKI
-340 KVPTDFVKTSFK
+340 KTPLDFVKTSFK

-361 KYKYDKNDNYY
+361 KYRYDKNDNYY

-427 IIIFKLFGKFKSN
+427 IIIFKLLGKFKSN

-451 DKLKGNIKN
+451 DKLKGKIKN

-501 DAKKRLDKNKPK
+501 EAKKRLDKNKPK

>member
-1 MKKLSKL
+1 MKKLYKKILTGAFIL
-8 LIAMIVFFA
+8 LFA
-17 FQLSVKA
+17 FIFKI
-24 DYMSISATPS
+24 DNISAASCRIGVSAPS
-34 TVNVGS
+34 S
-40 VVKLTVYLN
+40 VVVGQSFKVTVTVAGSASIGSWEYTLSYDSSKVRLN
-49 SYEAGLNITSSNQ
+49 SGTLH
-62 SILAGG
+62 
-68 VVQDFVDKSSYTTY
+68 VVDY
-82 FTAKSQGT
+82 G
-90 AVITVTSKNGTTM
+90 NGS
-103 DPGNEKDM
+103 
-111 NLTRK
+111 
-116 VTINVVEKSSSNS
+116 KSSSSYSYSFTALQSGSATFKPVNAS
-129 NNYGSSSNKSN
+129 VLDYASTNECLSSTGSASVSMKSQSEIEASYSRNNNLSSLSVEGADLSPSF
-140 NKNNTKTPSVDV
+140 NKNIT
-152 NKKYNSNNFLKSLS
+152 
-166 IDGYELDPLFDKNK
+166 
-180 LEYNVMLNVD
+180 EYQATLPVD
-190 TKLIKINAETE
+190 TTKAKIIATAQ
-201 DSQASITGAG
+201 DSKASITGAG

-222 EITVTAENGN
+222 EIIVTAEHG
-232 ERRYVINATVKEL
+232 EKKKYVINLTVQEL
-245 DPINVKVD
+245 DPVKVKVD
-253 GKKYTVVRKKGQVE
+253 GKTYTVVRKKGQVE

-294 ILLVALKDNDGN
+294 ILLVALKDNEGN
-306 IKLFIYDKNKD
+306 IKLFIYDKNKN

-335 DKKKI
+335 NNEKI
-340 KVPTDFVKTSFK
+340 KTPLDFVKTSFK

-361 KYKYDKNDNYY
+361 KYRYDKNDNYY

-427 IIIFKLFGKFKSN
+427 IIIFKLLGKFKSN

-451 DKLKGNIKN
+451 DKLKGKIKN
-460 EDSNYDYSIDDVDD
+460 EDSNYDYFIDDVDD
-474 RPVIKRVEEDEYVM
+474 GPVIKRVEEDEYVM

-501 DAKKRLDKNKPK
+501 EAKKRLDKNKPK

>member
-1 MKKLSKL
+1 MKKLYKKILTGAFIL
-8 LIAMIVFFA
+8 LFA
-17 FQLSVKA
+17 FIFKIDNV
-24 DYMSISATPS
+24 SAASCRIGVSAPS
-34 TVNVGS
+34 S
-40 VVKLTVYLN
+40 VVVGQSFKVTVTVAGSASIGSWEYTLSYDSSKVRLN
-49 SYEAGLNITSSNQ
+49 SGTLH
-62 SILAGG
+62 
-68 VVQDFVDKSSYTTY
+68 VVDY
-82 FTAKSQGT
+82 G
-90 AVITVTSKNGTTM
+90 NGS
-103 DPGNEKDM
+103 
-111 NLTRK
+111 
-116 VTINVVEKSSSNS
+116 KSSSSYSYSFTALQSGSATFKPVNAS
-129 NNYGSSSNKSN
+129 VLDYASTNECLSSTGSASVSMKSQSEIEASYSRNNNLSSLSVEGADLSPSF
-140 NKNNTKTPSVDV
+140 NKNIT
-152 NKKYNSNNFLKSLS
+152 
-166 IDGYELDPLFDKNK
+166 
-180 LEYNVMLNVD
+180 EYQATLPVD
-190 TKLIKINAETE
+190 TTKAKIIATAQ
-201 DSQASITGAG
+201 DSKASITGAG

-222 EITVTAENGN
+222 EIIVTAEHG
-232 ERRYVINATVKEL
+232 EKKKYVINLTVQEL
-245 DPINVKVD
+245 DPVKVKVD
-253 GKKYTVVRKKGQVE
+253 GKTYTVVRKKGQVE

-294 ILLVALKDNDGN
+294 ILLVALKDNEGN
-306 IKLFIYDKNKD
+306 IKLFIYDKNKN
-317 SYTSFME
+317 SFTSFME

-335 DKKKI
+335 NNEKI
-340 KVPTDFVKTSFK
+340 KTPLDFVKTSFK

-361 KYKYDKNDNYY
+361 KYRYDKNDNYY

-427 IIIFKLFGKFKSN
+427 IIIFKLLGKFKSN

-451 DKLKGNIKN
+451 NKLKGKIKN

>member
-1 MKKLSKL
+1 MKKLYKKILTGAFIL
-8 LIAMIVFFA
+8 LFA
-17 FQLSVKA
+17 FIFKIDNV
-24 DYMSISATPS
+24 SAASCRIGVSAPS
-34 TVNVGS
+34 S
-40 VVKLTVYLN
+40 VVVGQSFKVTVTVAGSASIGSWEYTLSYDSSKVRLN
-49 SYEAGLNITSSNQ
+49 SGTLH
-62 SILAGG
+62 
-68 VVQDFVDKSSYTTY
+68 VVDY
-82 FTAKSQGT
+82 G
-90 AVITVTSKNGTTM
+90 NGS
-103 DPGNEKDM
+103 
-111 NLTRK
+111 
-116 VTINVVEKSSSNS
+116 KSSSSYSYSFTALQSGSATFKPVNAS
-129 NNYGSSSNKSN
+129 VLDYASTNECLSSTGSASVSMKSQSEIEASYSRNNNLSSLSVEGADLSPSF
-140 NKNNTKTPSVDV
+140 NKNIT
-152 NKKYNSNNFLKSLS
+152 
-166 IDGYELDPLFDKNK
+166 
-180 LEYNVMLNVD
+180 EYQATLPVD
-190 TKLIKINAETE
+190 TTKAKIIATAQ
-201 DSQASITGAG
+201 DSKASITGAG

-222 EITVTAENGN
+222 EIIVTAEHG
-232 ERRYVINATVKEL
+232 EKKKYVINLTVQEL
-245 DPINVKVD
+245 DPVKVKVD
-253 GKKYTVVRKKGQVE
+253 GKTYTVVRKKGQVE

-278 KIGDQDVCAY
+278 KIGDQEVCAY

-294 ILLVALKDNDGN
+294 ILLVALKDDEGN
-306 IKLFIYDKNKD
+306 IKLFIYDKNKN
-317 SYTSFME
+317 SYTSFRE

-335 DKKKI
+335 NNEKI
-340 KVPTDFVKTSFK
+340 KTPLDFVKTSFK

-361 KYKYDKNDNYY
+361 KYRYDKNDNYY

-427 IIIFKLFGKFKSN
+427 IIIFKLLGKFKSN

-451 DKLKGNIKN
+451 DKLKGKIKN

-501 DAKKRLDKNKPK
+501 EAKKRLDKNKPK

>member
-1 MKKLSKL
+1 MKKLYKKILTGAFIL
-8 LIAMIVFFA
+8 LFA
-17 FQLSVKA
+17 FIFKIDNV
-24 DYMSISATPS
+24 SAASCRIGVSAPS
-34 TVNVGS
+34 S
-40 VVKLTVYLN
+40 VVVGQSFKVTVTVAGSASIGSWEYTLSYDSSKVRLN
-49 SYEAGLNITSSNQ
+49 SGTLH
-62 SILAGG
+62 
-68 VVQDFVDKSSYTTY
+68 VVDY
-82 FTAKSQGT
+82 G
-90 AVITVTSKNGTTM
+90 NGS
-103 DPGNEKDM
+103 
-111 NLTRK
+111 
-116 VTINVVEKSSSNS
+116 KSSSSYSYSFTALQSGSATFKPINAS
-129 NNYGSSSNKSN
+129 VLDYASTNECLSSTGSASVSMKSQSEIEASYSRNNNLS
-140 NKNNTKTPSVDV
+140 
-152 NKKYNSNNFLKSLS
+152 SLS
-166 IDGYELDPLFDKNK
+166 VEGADLSPSFNK
-180 LEYNVMLNVD
+180 DITEYQATLPVD
-190 TKLIKINAETE
+190 TTKAKIIATAQ
-201 DSQASITGAG
+201 DSKASITGAG

-222 EITVTAENGN
+222 EIIVTAEHG
-232 ERRYVINATVKEL
+232 EKKKYVINLTVQEL
-245 DPINVKVD
+245 DPVKVKVD
-253 GKKYTVVRKKGQVE
+253 GKTYTVVRKKGQVE

-294 ILLVALKDNDGN
+294 ILLVALKDNEGN
-306 IKLFIYDKNKD
+306 IKLFIYDKNKN

-335 DKKKI
+335 NNEKI
-340 KVPTDFVKTSFK
+340 KTPLDFVKTSFK

-361 KYKYDKNDNYY
+361 KYRYDKNDNYY

-427 IIIFKLFGKFKSN
+427 IIIFKLLGKFKSN

-451 DKLKGNIKN
+451 DKLKGKIKN

-501 DAKKRLDKNKPK
+501 EAKKRLDKNKPK

>member
-1 MKKLSKL
+1 MKKLYKKILTGAFIL
-8 LIAMIVFFA
+8 LFA
-17 FQLSVKA
+17 FIFKIDNV
-24 DYMSISATPS
+24 SAASCRIGVSAPS
-34 TVNVGS
+34 S
-40 VVKLTVYLN
+40 VVVGQSFKVTVTVAGSASIGSWEYTLSYDSSKVRLN
-49 SYEAGLNITSSNQ
+49 SGTLH
-62 SILAGG
+62 
-68 VVQDFVDKSSYTTY
+68 VVDY
-82 FTAKSQGT
+82 G
-90 AVITVTSKNGTTM
+90 NGS
-103 DPGNEKDM
+103 
-111 NLTRK
+111 
-116 VTINVVEKSSSNS
+116 KSSSSYSYSFTALQSGSATFKPVNAS
-129 NNYGSSSNKSN
+129 VLDYASTNECLSSTGSASVSMKSQSEIEASYSKNNNLSSLSVEGADLSPSF
-140 NKNNTKTPSVDV
+140 NKNIT
-152 NKKYNSNNFLKSLS
+152 
-166 IDGYELDPLFDKNK
+166 
-180 LEYNVMLNVD
+180 EYQATLPVD
-190 TKLIKINAETE
+190 TTKAKIIATAQ
-201 DSQASITGAG
+201 DSKASITGAG

-222 EITVTAENGN
+222 EIIVTAEHG
-232 ERRYVINATVKEL
+232 EKKKYVINLTVQEL
-245 DPINVKVD
+245 DPVKVKVD
-253 GKKYTVVRKKGQVE
+253 GKTYTVVRKKGQVE

-294 ILLVALKDNDGN
+294 ILLVALKDNEGN
-306 IKLFIYDKNKD
+306 IKLFIYDKNKN
-317 SYTSFME
+317 SFTSFME

-335 DKKKI
+335 NNEKI
-340 KVPTDFVKTSFK
+340 KTPLDFVKTSFK

-361 KYKYDKNDNYY
+361 KYRYDKNDNYY

-427 IIIFKLFGKFKSN
+427 IIIFKLLGKFKSN

-451 DKLKGNIKN
+451 DKLKGKIKN

>member
-1 MKKLSKL
+1 MKKLYKKILTGAFIL
-8 LIAMIVFFA
+8 LFA
-17 FQLSVKA
+17 FIFKIDNV
-24 DYMSISATPS
+24 SAASCRIGVSAPS
-34 TVNVGS
+34 S
-40 VVKLTVYLN
+40 VVVGQSFKVTVTVAGSASIGSWEYTLSYDSSKVRLN
-49 SYEAGLNITSSNQ
+49 SGTLH
-62 SILAGG
+62 
-68 VVQDFVDKSSYTTY
+68 VVDY
-82 FTAKSQGT
+82 G
-90 AVITVTSKNGTTM
+90 NGS
-103 DPGNEKDM
+103 
-111 NLTRK
+111 
-116 VTINVVEKSSSNS
+116 KSSSSYSYSFTALQSGSATFKPVNAS
-129 NNYGSSSNKSN
+129 VLDYASTNECLSSTGSASVSMKSQSEIEASYSRNNNLSSLSVEGADLSPSF
-140 NKNNTKTPSVDV
+140 NKNIT
-152 NKKYNSNNFLKSLS
+152 
-166 IDGYELDPLFDKNK
+166 
-180 LEYNVMLNVD
+180 EYQATLPVD
-190 TKLIKINAETE
+190 TTKAKIIATAQ
-201 DSQASITGAG
+201 DSKASITGAG

-222 EITVTAENGN
+222 EIIVTAEHG
-232 ERRYVINATVKEL
+232 EKKKYVINLTVQEL
-245 DPINVKVD
+245 DPVKVKVD
-253 GKKYTVVRKKGQVE
+253 GKTYTVVRKKGQVE
-267 NIPVGFTETTI
+267 NMPVGFTETTI

-294 ILLVALKDNDGN
+294 ILLVALKDNEGN
-306 IKLFIYDKNKD
+306 IKLFIYDKNKN
-317 SYTSFME
+317 SFTSFME

-335 DKKKI
+335 NNEKI
-340 KVPTDFVKTSFK
+340 KTPLDFVKTSFK

-361 KYKYDKNDNYY
+361 KYRYDKNDNYY

-427 IIIFKLFGKFKSN
+427 IIIFKLLGKFKSN

-451 DKLKGNIKN
+451 DKLKDKIKN

-501 DAKKRLDKNKPK
+501 EAKKRLNKNKPK

>member
-1 MKKLSKL
+1 MKKLYKKILTGAFIL
-8 LIAMIVFFA
+8 LFA
-17 FQLSVKA
+17 FIFKI
-24 DYMSISATPS
+24 DTISAASCRIGVSAPS
-34 TVNVGS
+34 S
-40 VVKLTVYLN
+40 VVVGQSFKVTVTVAGSASIGSWEYTLSYDSSKVRLN
-49 SYEAGLNITSSNQ
+49 SGTLH
-62 SILAGG
+62 
-68 VVQDFVDKSSYTTY
+68 VVDY
-82 FTAKSQGT
+82 G
-90 AVITVTSKNGTTM
+90 NGS
-103 DPGNEKDM
+103 
-111 NLTRK
+111 
-116 VTINVVEKSSSNS
+116 KSSSSYSYSFTALQSGSATFKPVNAS
-129 NNYGSSSNKSN
+129 VLDYASTNECLSSTGSASVSMKSQSEIEASYSRNNNLS
-140 NKNNTKTPSVDV
+140 
-152 NKKYNSNNFLKSLS
+152 SLS
-166 IDGYELDPLFDKNK
+166 VEGADLSPSFNK
-180 LEYNVMLNVD
+180 DITEYQATLPVD
-190 TKLIKINAETE
+190 TTKAKIIATAQ
-201 DSQASITGAG
+201 DSKASITGAG

-222 EITVTAENGN
+222 EIIVTAEHG
-232 ERRYVINATVKEL
+232 EKKKYVINLTVQEL
-245 DPINVKVD
+245 DPVKVKVD
-253 GKKYTVVRKKGQVE
+253 GKTYTVVRKKGQVE

-288 QSEIAK
+288 QSETAK
-294 ILLVALKDNDGN
+294 ILLVALKDNEGN
-306 IKLFIYDKNKD
+306 IKLFIYDKNKN

-335 DKKKI
+335 NNEKI
-340 KVPTDFVKTSFK
+340 KTPLDFVKTSFK

-361 KYKYDKNDNYY
+361 KYRYDKNDNYY

-427 IIIFKLFGKFKSN
+427 IIIFKLLGKFKSN

-451 DKLKGNIKN
+451 DKLKGKIKN

-474 RPVIKRVEEDEYVM
+474 GPVIKRVEEDEYVM

-501 DAKKRLDKNKPK
+501 EAKKRLNKNKPK